1 MKLPSRAEF
10 ARNRASRNIR
20 IAPYT
25 PHKANFIVTIQRAVR
40 LAIIVLAAMLAGPGV
55 AAASEPG
62 ADAAIPSTSLWD
74 VVAGG
79 GPWVIPIGVCSFVL
93 VLAVLERAYSLR
105 RSRIAPSLFIER
117 FLLQVSEGAVDR
129 HDATLLC
136 QDNGSLVA
144 DVFESAL
151 RKWGKPAVEVE
162 QAVLD
167 EGERA
172 ANQMRRFLRVINGVA
187 TVCPLFG
194 LLGTVW
200 GMIEAFNAIASSGA
214 MGRPEMLA
222 GGISG
227 ALLSTAAGLLVA
239 IPALIL
245 YLFFVGRVDA
255 LVMEIDRV
263 GQELVNLISA
273 EAIEDRRNRKPKKA
287 A

>member
-1 MKLPSRAEF
+1 MAQDAE
-10 ARNRASRNIR
+10 AE
-20 IAPYT
+20 T
-25 PHKANFIVTIQRAVR
+25 
-40 LAIIVLAAMLAGPGV
+40 
-55 AAASEPG
+55 
-62 ADAAIPSTSLWD
+62 AAIPSTSLWD
-74 VVAGG
+74 IVAGG
-79 GPWVIPIGVCSFVL
+79 GPWVVPIAVCSFVL
-93 VLAVLERAYSLR
+93 VLAALERSYSLR
-105 RSRIAPSLFIER
+105 RGRIAPRLFIER
-117 FLLQVSEGAVDR
+117 FLLQVGEGALDR
-129 HDATLLC
+129 HDAMLLC
-136 QDNGSLVA
+136 QDEGSLVSG
-144 DVFESAL
+144 VFEAAL

-239 IPALIL
+239 IPAVIL
-245 YLFFVGRVDA
+245 YLLFVGRVDA
-255 LVMEIDRV
+255 LVMEIDRA
-263 GQELVNLISA
+263 GQNLVYLISA
-273 EAIEDRRNRKPKKA
+273 EGLEDRRNRKPKKA